1 MDRDTAIPDSGGL
14 TTPLRFPMP
23 GLGPV
28 DGRERPIVDGEHRL
42 LEPWSPTLPTLM
54 GPAVISAG
62 SQRRVPVHQARGTQE
77 TRIWLVNSLI
87 DAFVAQPHR
96 RVVGETLAQMA
107 ADLLRA
113 PPLAK
118 QLGHHDAE
126 LLVGVQPPAVLTRS
140 TCGSPTMSIEGP
152 IPAPRDGIAPQLP

>member
-1 MDRDTAIPDSGGL
+1 MTAALALGRRSYTTRRDAIAAALNVECLVYGFVRDPH
-14 TTPLRFPMP
+14 
-23 GLGPV
+23 
-28 DGRERPIVDGEHRL
+28 GRINWEIEL
-42 LEPWSPTLPTLM
+42 QS
-54 GPAVISAG
+54 
-62 SQRRVPVHQARGTQE
+62 
-77 TRIWLVNSLI
+77 
-87 DAFVAQPHR
+87 
-96 RVVGETLAQMA
+96 A

-118 QLGHHDAE
+118 QLGHHDTE